1 MYDRR
6 SPQSPQITRRGVTA
20 TVKWYN
26 PTKGFGFVTLS
37 DGTPDAFLHASV
49 VQSAGHEA
57 LADGT
62 TIVCDLSQ
70 GQKGPQVASI
80 SSVDESTA
88 SASPRPSGG
97 GFGARGGFGG
107 DRGGYGGGGYGGGD
121 RGGYGG
127 GGGGY
132 GGGGDRGGY
141 GGGGGGYGGG
151 DRGGYADRPRSAPR
165 AGGFGGGGYDAA
177 GPSETVEGTVKF
189 FSSDKGFGFVTPDN
203 GGKDVFVHVTALERS
218 GVRTLMP
225 EQRVRIET
233 SMGQKGPQANK
244 VEVL

>member
-6 SPQSPQITRRGVTA
+6 SPQSPQITRRGVSA

-37 DGTPDAFLHASV
+37 DGSPDAFLHASV
-49 VQSAGHEA
+49 VQAAGYDS

-62 TIVCDLSQ
+62 SIVCDLSQ
-70 GQKGPQVASI
+70 GNKGPQVASI
-80 SSVDESTA
+80 ASVDESTA
-88 SASPRPSGG
+88 AAPGPRRDRPAMGDG
-97 GFGARGGFGG
+97 PRGPRRGGFGG
-107 DRGGYGGGGYGGGD
+107 GFG
-121 RGGYGG
+121 GG

-132 GGGGDRGGY
+132 D
-141 GGGGGGYGGG
+141 
-151 DRGGYADRPRSAPR
+151 
-165 AGGFGGGGYDAA
+165 A
-177 GPSETVEGTVKF
+177 GPTETIEGTVKF
-189 FSSDKGFGFVTPDN
+189 FSSDKGFGFVTPDG

-225 EQRVRIET
+225 EQRVRIQT
-233 SMGQKGPQANK
+233 SMGQKGPQANR